1 MRTPKVTQENVYAL
15 IPHKVSKL
23 ADRLLADKHSKTL
36 EEAIMQI
43 YNSKMYRNL
52 ETESTKFWWYGINM
66 LYEELM
72 EERMWMTTNSS
83 LP

>member
-1 MRTPKVTQENVYAL
+1 MINVKTTKVTQENVYAL

-23 ADRLLADKHSKTL
+23 ANRLLADKHSGNL
-36 EEAIMQI
+36 EEAIMHI

-52 ETESTKFWWYGINM
+52 ETESTKFWWYGTNM

-72 EERMWMTTNSS
+72 EEKG
-83 LP
+83 